1 MCGLSAA
8 PATAPASPKST
19 YCWCSTSGTP
29 ERYIHAVVEMNRF
42 RRAGSPEQ
50 VQTINDIIEFEIFN
64 TEAEMREV
72 MDDERSLAPADTEN
86 RSR

>member
-1 MCGLSAA
+1 VRVCGLSAA

-50 VQTINDIIEFEIFN
+50 VQTINDIIEFV
-64 TEAEMREV
+64 REV